1 MKRRI
6 DRALKALTWALI
18 RSGSVPAEVASL
30 QKLMEHAY
38 LHKLLKKLDVDCVID
53 VGANRGYFAQHLRQG
68 GFKGH
73 ILCFEPIR
81 ANCNEIE
88 QKARGDKRWKVVNV
102 ALGAVDGM
110 QTFNVIKTGEQ
121 NVLSSFLNLREAEV
135 LNSFVTLQNEHERT
149 HTEEVRVCR
158 LDAILPELL
167 PKDEWQRIFLKMDTQ
182 GYDLKVFEGSRG
194 ILPHVVSL
202 QSEIS
207 VRPLYHD
214 MPSYRESLR
223 VYEEAGFGVMNLFV
237 VNRTNNGAILEY
249 DCLMA
254 RDGAGSDRIGAP

>member
-1 MKRRI
+1 MLTCTTFLRSSTWTASSTSAQTEAISPNICGKVDLR
-6 DRALKALTWALI
+6 DTFCALNRFGRT
-18 RSGSVPAEVASL
+18 VT
-30 QKLMEHAY
+30 KLS
-38 LHKLLKKLDVDCVID
+38 K
-53 VGANRGYFAQHLRQG
+53 
-68 GFKGH
+68 
-73 ILCFEPIR
+73 
-81 ANCNEIE
+81 
-88 QKARGDKRWKVVNV
+88 KARGDERWKVVNV
-102 ALGAVDGM
+102 ALGAIDGT

-121 NVLSSFLNLREAEV
+121 NVLSSFLNLRDAEV

-149 HTEEVRVCR
+149 HTEEVRVRR
-158 LDAILPELL
+158 LDGILPELL

-182 GYDLKVFEGSRG
+182 GYDLKVFDGSRG

-223 VYEEAGFGVMNLFV
+223 VYEEAGFEVMNLFV
-237 VNRTNNGAILEY
+237 VNRTNNGAVLEY

-254 RDGAGSDRIGAP
+254 RDGAGRR